1 MNEHEKE
8 IAAGKAATAMTEKK
22 LAAAGLSRPYYLK
35 KLKALCEAT
44 KSDVPDNSVQLQAI
58 RTVIDLYGD
67 RAPVKSEITGLQN
80 LTPTEYDPVERAA
93 RVLAILREAQ
103 EAQKSRPEKARHI
116 DSG

>member
-44 KSDVPDNSVQLQAI
+44 KGDVPDNSVQLQAI

-103 EAQKSRPEKARHI
+103 EAQKKQARK
-116 DSG
+116 S